1 MLFATRAMILLAASR
16 DLILIFVALELT
28 SITQYILAALQ
39 QGPGSTEAGMKYLL
53 LGAVASAVIL
63 YGMAF
68 LFGITGTT
76 RLVAPDGQPSIADG
90 DRRPRRRHAR
100 RR

>member
-1 MLFATRAMILLAASR
+1 MFLLSASR

-28 SITQYILAALQ
+28 SITQYIMAALQ
-39 QGPGSTEAGMKYLL
+39 KDERSTEAGMKYLL

-63 YGMAF
+63 YGMAL

-76 RLVAPDGQPSIADG
+76 RLVAPDGQPSIAAAIADHG
-90 DRRPRRRHAR
+90 ADMRAGLLLPPS
-100 RR
+100 